1 MWSLQTLNKQKWL
14 QLAQQKRTTSCPEVV
29 AVVCVVAPNAKQTEV
44 VTVGT
49 AEENNPA
56 VCVVA
61 PNAKQTEVV
70 TVNTAEENNSSCL
83 CGRSKH

>member
-1 MWSLQTLNKQKWL
+1 M
-14 QLAQQKRTTSCPEVV
+14 
-29 AVVCVVAPNAKQTEV
+29 

-70 TVNTAEENNSSCL
+70 TVGTAEGNNPAVCVVAHHMDGA
-83 CGRSKH
+83 GRWGTIGE